1 MRVREVVVTL
11 STLAVVGVGSLQ
23 ARVWPVPGP
32 GTTTIQLGLDS
43 ARTNDTVLVSP
54 GVYAET
60 LNWPNRASIKLL
72 SELGPDTTIID
83 ASSWR
88 RVITM
93 PNYLGPTTVIDGFT
107 IKGGWA
113 TPPRQAGAGICCD
126 RTGPL
131 IRGNVITANSAGGN
145 GGGIYC
151 YGASTGLTILDN
163 VISANGAN
171 IGGGVSCEEGASP
184 MIYENFFHQN
194 VATRSGAIDCW
205 VLSSPWVYRNR
216 LLGNSANA
224 GISCGLNDNYTSDPP
239 THWNSLVENVTY
251 EIASSDVNYPVPA
264 EQNWWGTD
272 SPAGRVTGPV
282 DYTPWL
288 RSPLIFD
295 IAAESVTSPPDTV
308 APESSYVPRVLVRN
322 RGYCDSFQD
331 PDSVDV
337 TFFTATCVIGDYRKY
352 VRVDGT
358 VHQGSTFEVAFPAW
372 TIPLDSGVECTMK
385 VWLHYA
391 PDMDSSNDT
400 ISKRV
405 IAFSVG
411 VKDGA
416 VKRGVRFS
424 LDCRPGVFRDAV
436 AISVGVPDACLG
448 KLEIVDVAGRPV
460 RAVANGVLPAGKTE
474 LRWDGAD
481 MAGVP
486 VAPGVYFCRL
496 QAGGLTATRKLVLQR

>member
-1 MRVREVVVTL
+1 MRVRVV
-11 STLAVVGVGSLQ
+11 AVVLLALTVFSVGSLQ

-32 GTTTIQLGLDS
+32 GTPTIQLGLDS
-43 ARTNDTVLVSP
+43 AKTNDTVLVSP

-60 LNWPNRASIKLL
+60 LNWPNRASIKLF

-83 ASSWR
+83 GQSMSQ
-88 RVITM
+88 VFNM
-93 PNYLGPTTVIDGFT
+93 PQYLGPTTVIDGFT
-107 IKGGWA
+107 VTGGWA
-113 TPPRQAGAGICCD
+113 TPPSADGAGFYCMQ
-126 RTGPL
+126 TGPL
-131 IRGNVITANSAGGN
+131 IRGNVITANSAGGS
-145 GGGIYC
+145 GGGISC

-163 VISANGAN
+163 VISNNGAN
-171 IGGGVSCEEGASP
+171 TGGGVSCYEGASP
-184 MIYENFFHQN
+184 MIYENFFCQN
-194 VATRSGAIDCW
+194 RATRSGAIDCW
-205 VLSSPWVYRNR
+205 RSSSPWVIRNR
-216 LLGNSANA
+216 SLGNSANA
-224 GISCGLNDNYTSDPP
+224 GISCGYDDNNRSNPP

-251 EIASSDVNYPVPA
+251 EMASSNVNYPVPA
-264 EQNWWGTD
+264 EQNWWGTN
-272 SPAGRVTGPV
+272 SPAGRITGPV

-288 RSPLIFD
+288 HSPLIFD
-295 IAAESVTSPPDTV
+295 IAAESITSPPDTV

-358 VHQGSTFEVAFPAW
+358 VHQGSTVEVAFPAW
-372 TIPLDSGVECTMK
+372 TIPLDSAVECTMK

-405 IAFSVG
+405 VALPVG

-416 VKRGVRFS
+416 MKRGARFS

-436 AISVGVPDACLG
+436 ALSVGIPDDCLG

-486 VAPGVYFCRL
+486 VAPGVYFCRF
-496 QAGGLTATRKLVLQR
+496 QAGGLTSTRKLVLQR